1 MCVCVVCLCVCCAA
15 AAAAASST
23 NKQTHTKRP
32 QQTTTKTNTTTEGY
46 VIVSALMRLM
56 AGKGMCVAR
65 ALRKFVEQRPPGI
78 YKPEYID
85 DLFR

>member
-1 MCVCVVCLCVCCAA
+1 
-15 AAAAASST
+15 
-23 NKQTHTKRP
+23 
-32 QQTTTKTNTTTEGY
+32 
-46 VIVSALMRLM
+46 MRLM